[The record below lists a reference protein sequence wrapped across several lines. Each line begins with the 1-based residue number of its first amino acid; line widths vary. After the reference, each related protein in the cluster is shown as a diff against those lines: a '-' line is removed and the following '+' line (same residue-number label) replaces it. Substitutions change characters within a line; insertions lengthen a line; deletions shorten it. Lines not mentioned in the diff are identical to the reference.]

1 MVDFIL
7 FPSLDPITPALR
19 FLITLTICVLAC
31 GFLSCLAFLH
41 SQRLSKIPVRIHVAG
56 TRGKSATVRLIAA
69 GLSAGGYRV
78 AAKVTGTRPI
88 IILPGGTERPVRR
101 WGAAAIREQR
111 DFITVAHRTGSDAIV
126 VEAMGIEPE
135 YLHAL
140 ERFYIRATDL
150 VITNVRP
157 DHQEQLGSAPGA
169 MADAISE
176 AIPFDGRVFSA
187 VEAAVPIVT
196 ERAAAHGCQ
205 VSVVASDA
213 DDPEDANRQLAL
225 EVCMRY
231 GIARADAERAMR
243 SASSNIGAFAIT
255 TLHVDGRTI
264 SFANAFSCNDVDS
277 LERMWR
283 RHQPAAR
290 PAAFVLNPRADR
302 PIRTA
307 EFLKLLMRLAPNA
320 PLFIIGADVGLWRQ
334 AIATGF
340 SPERLH
346 RLPRQL
352 ADDSLRAI
360 AQEVEDGSI
369 VWGVGNFRFGGAR
382 LSALAEAARAPC

>member
-1 MVDFIL
+1 
-7 FPSLDPITPALR
+7 
-19 FLITLTICVLAC
+19 
-31 GFLSCLAFLH
+31 
-41 SQRLSKIPVRIHVAG
+41 
-56 TRGKSATVRLIAA
+56 
-69 GLSAGGYRV
+69 
-78 AAKVTGTRPI
+78 
-88 IILPGGTERPVRR
+88 
-101 WGAAAIREQR
+101 
-111 DFITVAHRTGSDAIV
+111 
-126 VEAMGIEPE
+126 
-135 YLHAL
+135 
-140 ERFYIRATDL
+140 
-150 VITNVRP
+150 
-157 DHQEQLGSAPGA
+157 
-169 MADAISE
+169 
-176 AIPFDGRVFSA
+176 
-187 VEAAVPIVT
+187 
-196 ERAAAHGCQ
+196 
-205 VSVVASDA
+205 
-213 DDPEDANRQLAL
+213 
-225 EVCMRY
+225 MRY

-243 SASSNIGAFAIT
+243 SASSDIGAFAIT

-340 SPERLH
+340 SLERLH
-346 RLPRQL
+346 RLPQQL
-352 ADDSLRAI
+352 ADDSLRVI